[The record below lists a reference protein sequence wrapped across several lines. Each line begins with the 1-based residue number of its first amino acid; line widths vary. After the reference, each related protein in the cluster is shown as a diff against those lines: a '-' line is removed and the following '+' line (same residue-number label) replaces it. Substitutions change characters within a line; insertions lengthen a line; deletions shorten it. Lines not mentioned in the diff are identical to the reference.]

1 MLKLK
6 FRKTLKRI
14 FFPEKCSNCG
24 EIIPITQEKCSC
36 GFSRVFRIS
45 ENFCEHCGAEKISCS
60 CCFSSSAFLS
70 HITAPFLYTGDIKDK
85 LLAFKFGSKLDEAVF
100 FAREM
105 SRRFEAVYP
114 EAAIDYVCPVP
125 MTQEEF
131 LNRGFNQSSLLAENV
146 AAILDVQKVE
156 LLLKIR
162 NTSRQHTLA
171 QKERLVNLKK
181 AFIADEKFDITGKN
195 IILCDDIKTTG
206 STLKECS
213 DVLFAAGA
221 NDVYCLCAAAA
232 DYFVPIEERI
242 RTARRTKNKRSV

>member
-1 MLKLK
+1 MY
-6 FRKTLKRI
+6 
-14 FFPEKCSNCG
+14 S
-24 EIIPITQEKCSC
+24 
-36 GFSRVFRIS
+36 
-45 ENFCEHCGAEKISCS
+45 
-60 CCFSSSAFLS
+60 
-70 HITAPFLYTGDIKDK
+70 GDIKDK
-85 LLAFKFGSKLDEAVF
+85 LHAFKFGSKLDEALF

-105 SRRFEAVYP
+105 SRRFDAVYP

-146 AAILDVQKVE
+146 AAILEVQKAE

-171 QKERLVNLKK
+171 QKERLVNLKN

-213 DVLFAAGA
+213 DALFAAGA

-232 DYFVPIEERI
+232 DYFIPIEERI

>member
-14 FFPEKCSNCG
+14 FFPEKCNNCG

-60 CCFSSSAFLS
+60 CCLSSSAFLS

-100 FAREM
+100 LAQEM

-114 EAAIDYVCPVP
+114 GVAIDYVCPVP

-146 AAILDVQKVE
+146 AAILDVQKAE

-232 DYFVPIEERI
+232 DYFVPIEERM